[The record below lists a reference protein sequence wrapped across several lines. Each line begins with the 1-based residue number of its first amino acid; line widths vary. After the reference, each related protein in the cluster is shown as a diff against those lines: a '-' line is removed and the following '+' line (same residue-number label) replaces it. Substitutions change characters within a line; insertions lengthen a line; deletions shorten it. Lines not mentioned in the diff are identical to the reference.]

1 MKTSIVALFLGVAA
15 ARLRDYSQVQV
26 RFLEDSKFG
35 LSQAESDAMIFK
47 TADPKMVA
55 RPLTFSEMIDKIN
68 SPEALSLNQGVPVLV
83 EPTLMVNEVGTV
95 PLGLRMK
102 VGNDYVSV
110 IKKQGGAVLDD
121 KSAVDA
127 AYIQTENPVVNPPF
141 NNWSIY
147 QPSVKH
153 ARGLDGAA
161 DLGQN
166 MIIDGHKAS
175 WLSTARSLPMGS
187 TLATPRAGRR

>member
-1 MKTSIVALFLGVAA
+1 
-15 ARLRDYSQVQV
+15 
-26 RFLEDSKFG
+26 
-35 LSQAESDAMIFK
+35 MIFK
-47 TADPKMVA
+47 SADPIMAV

-68 SPEALSLNQGVPVLV
+68 SPETLVLHQGVPVLV
-83 EPTLMVNEVGTV
+83 EPTLMVNEMGTV

-110 IKKQGGAVLDD
+110 IKKQGGQVLDD
-121 KSAVDA
+121 KSADA

-153 ARGLDGAA
+153 ARGLDGDA

-166 MIIDGHKAS
+166 MIIDGHKVHY
-175 WLSTARSLPMGS
+175 
-187 TLATPRAGRR
+187 

>member
-1 MKTSIVALFLGVAA
+1 
-15 ARLRDYSQVQV
+15 
-26 RFLEDSKFG
+26 
-35 LSQAESDAMIFK
+35 MIFK
-47 TADPKMVA
+47 TADPVMAV

-68 SPEALSLNQGVPVLV
+68 SPESLALHQGVPVLV
-83 EPTLMVNEVGTV
+83 EPTIMVNEMGTV

-110 IKKQGGAVLDD
+110 IKKQGSQVLDD
-121 KSAVDA
+121 KSGADA

-141 NNWSIY
+141 NNWSIN

-153 ARGLDGAA
+153 ARGLDGDA

-166 MIIDGHKAS
+166 MIIDGHKVHY
-175 WLSTARSLPMGS
+175 
-187 TLATPRAGRR
+187 

>member
-1 MKTSIVALFLGVAA
+1 
-15 ARLRDYSQVQV
+15 
-26 RFLEDSKFG
+26 
-35 LSQAESDAMIFK
+35 MIFK
-47 TADPKMVA
+47 SADPVMAV

-68 SPEALSLNQGVPVLV
+68 SPETLALHQGVPVLV
-83 EPTLMVNEVGTV
+83 EPTLMVNEMGTV

-110 IKKQGGAVLDD
+110 IKKQGGQVLDD
-121 KSAVDA
+121 KSADA

-153 ARGLDGAA
+153 ARGLDGDA

-166 MIIDGHKAS
+166 MIIDGHKVHY
-175 WLSTARSLPMGS
+175 
-187 TLATPRAGRR
+187 

>member
-15 ARLRDYSQVQV
+15 ARLRDDSQVQV

-35 LSQAESDAMIFK
+35 LSQSEKDAMIFK
-47 TADPKMVA
+47 TADPIMAV

-68 SPEALSLNQGVPVLV
+68 SPESLALHQGVPVLV
-83 EPTLMVNEVGTV
+83 EPTVMVNEMGTV

-110 IKKQGGAVLDD
+110 IKKQGGQVLDD
-121 KSAVDA
+121 KSASDA
-127 AYIQTENPVVNPPF
+127 SFIQTGNPVVNPPF

-153 ARGLDGAA
+153 ARGLDGDA

-166 MIIDGHKAS
+166 MIIDGHKVHY
-175 WLSTARSLPMGS
+175 
-187 TLATPRAGRR
+187 

>member
-15 ARLRDYSQVQV
+15 ARLRDDSQVQV

-35 LSQAESDAMIFK
+35 LSQSEKDAMIFK
-47 TADPKMVA
+47 TADPIMAV

-68 SPEALSLNQGVPVLV
+68 SPESLALHQGVPVLV

-110 IKKQGGAVLDD
+110 IKKQGSQVLDD
-121 KSAVDA
+121 KSAADA

-141 NNWSIY
+141 NNWSIN

-153 ARGLDGAA
+153 ARGLDGDA

-166 MIIDGHKAS
+166 MIIDGHKVHY
-175 WLSTARSLPMGS
+175 
-187 TLATPRAGRR
+187 

>member
-15 ARLRDYSQVQV
+15 ARLRDDTQVQV

-35 LSQAESDAMIFK
+35 LSQAEKDAMIYK
-47 TADPKMVA
+47 SADPIMVA
-55 RPLTFSEMIDKIN
+55 RPMTFSEMIDRIN
-68 SPEALSLNQGVPVLV
+68 SPEALSLHQGVPVLV
-83 EPTLMVNEVGTV
+83 EPTVMVNEMGTV

-110 IKKQGGAVLDD
+110 IKKQGSQVLDD
-121 KSAVDA
+121 KSAADA

-147 QPSVKH
+147 QPSVTH
-153 ARGLDGAA
+153 ARGLDADA

-166 MIIDGHKAS
+166 MIIDGHKVHY
-175 WLSTARSLPMGS
+175 
-187 TLATPRAGRR
+187 

>member
-15 ARLRDYSQVQV
+15 ARLTDYSQVQV

-35 LSQAESDAMIFK
+35 LSQSEKDAMIFK
-47 TADPKMVA
+47 TADPIMAV

-68 SPEALSLNQGVPVLV
+68 SPESLALHQGVPVLV

-110 IKKQGGAVLDD
+110 IKKQGSQVLDD
-121 KSAVDA
+121 KSAADA

-141 NNWSIY
+141 NNWSIN

-153 ARGLDGAA
+153 ARGLDGDA

-166 MIIDGHKAS
+166 MIIDGHKVHY
-175 WLSTARSLPMGS
+175 
-187 TLATPRAGRR
+187 

>member
-1 MKTSIVALFLGVAA
+1 
-15 ARLRDYSQVQV
+15 
-26 RFLEDSKFG
+26 
-35 LSQAESDAMIFK
+35 MIFK
-47 TADPKMVA
+47 TSDPVMAV

-68 SPEALSLNQGVPVLV
+68 SPESLALHQGVPVLV
-83 EPTLMVNEVGTV
+83 EPTIMVNEMGTV

-110 IKKQGGAVLDD
+110 IKKQGSQVLDD
-121 KSAVDA
+121 KSGADA

-141 NNWSIY
+141 NNWSIN

-153 ARGLDGAA
+153 ARGLDGDA

-166 MIIDGHKAS
+166 MIIDGHKVHY
-175 WLSTARSLPMGS
+175 
-187 TLATPRAGRR
+187 

>member
-1 MKTSIVALFLGVAA
+1 
-15 ARLRDYSQVQV
+15 
-26 RFLEDSKFG
+26 
-35 LSQAESDAMIFK
+35 MIFK
-47 TADPKMVA
+47 TADPVMAV

-68 SPEALSLNQGVPVLV
+68 SPESLALHQGVPVLV
-83 EPTLMVNEVGTV
+83 EPTIMVNEVGTV

-110 IKKQGGAVLDD
+110 IKKQGSQVLDD
-121 KSAVDA
+121 KSAADA

-141 NNWSIY
+141 NNWSIN

-153 ARGLDGAA
+153 ARGLDGDA

-166 MIIDGHKAS
+166 MIIDGHKVHY
-175 WLSTARSLPMGS
+175 
-187 TLATPRAGRR
+187 

>member
-1 MKTSIVALFLGVAA
+1 
-15 ARLRDYSQVQV
+15 
-26 RFLEDSKFG
+26 
-35 LSQAESDAMIFK
+35 MIFK
-47 TADPKMVA
+47 KEPVMIV
-55 RPLTFSEMIDKIN
+55 RPLTFSELIDKID
-68 SPEALSLNQGVPVLV
+68 SPETLKLNQGVPVLV
-83 EPTLMVNEVGTV
+83 EPTLMVNEMGTV

-110 IKKQGGAVLDD
+110 IKKHGGQVLDD
-121 KSAVDA
+121 KSAADA

-153 ARGLDGAA
+153 ARGLDGDA

-166 MIIDGHKAS
+166 MIIDGHKVHY
-175 WLSTARSLPMGS
+175 
-187 TLATPRAGRR
+187 